1 MQTDGANT
9 REFPPLSFPGF
20 GFNPVE
26 WSFKGILILFSYL
39 FVFDCPKELV
49 KMTTFMAI
57 VIFCF

>member
-26 WSFKGILILFSYL
+26 TGVSRIFSSSFRICYDIS
-39 FVFDCPKELV
+39 KELV

-57 VIFCF
+57 VIFRF